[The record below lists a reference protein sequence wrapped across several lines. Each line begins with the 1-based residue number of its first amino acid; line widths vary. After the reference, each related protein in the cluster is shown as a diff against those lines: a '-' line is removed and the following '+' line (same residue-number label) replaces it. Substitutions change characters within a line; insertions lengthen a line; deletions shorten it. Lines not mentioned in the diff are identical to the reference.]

1 MTFPI
6 AFLQVGLHY
15 VAKVDDENCIKKH
28 SEYMTGD
35 IKARLSH
42 EISMKRAKA
51 LAKKF
56 GLTFNDL
63 ILGIM
68 SNALKKYFLLKGDN
82 SSYVS
87 ICVPFTFNT
96 IPERIEDY

>member
-6 AFLQVGLHY
+6 AFIQVGIHY
-15 VAKVDDENCIKKH
+15 VAKSDDKNCIKKH
-28 SEYMTGD
+28 RKYLTGD

-68 SNALKKYFLLKGDN
+68 SNTIKKYFLIKNDK
-82 SSYVS
+82 SS
-87 ICVPFTFNT
+87 
-96 IPERIEDY
+96 